1 MYQPHCADASLLEQR
16 IGYTFENKK
25 YLDIALTHSS
35 YANEVKKGQ
44 TSNERQEFLGDA
56 VLSIIVSDYL
66 FHTCHLAEG
75 ELTKLRASMVCE
87 KSLCGFA
94 QKLELGKFLKL
105 GRGEEMMGGRE
116 RPSILADAFEALL
129 AAIYLDGGTDPAR
142 DFVLHFVTEALNS
155 RQSSFIDYKTML
167 QEITQKNPEERLTYV
182 LVNESGPDH
191 EKSFV
196 VEVHLNS
203 NVIGK
208 GIGGSKK
215 GAEQAAAKEALK
227 LMGL

>member
-1 MYQPHCADASLLEQR
+1 
-16 IGYTFENKK
+16 
-25 YLDIALTHSS
+25 
-35 YANEVKKGQ
+35 
-44 TSNERQEFLGDA
+44 
-56 VLSIIVSDYL
+56 
-66 FHTCHLAEG
+66 
-75 ELTKLRASMVCE
+75 
-87 KSLCGFA
+87 
-94 QKLELGKFLKL
+94 
-105 GRGEEMMGGRE
+105 
-116 RPSILADAFEALL
+116 
-129 AAIYLDGGTDPAR
+129 
-142 DFVLHFVTEALNS
+142 
-155 RQSSFIDYKTML
+155 ML

-182 LVNESGPDH
+182 LVDESGPDH